1 VTRRSIAFGVR
12 LATFA
17 VALLPAPFALGAQT
31 DTVPGVATSIVTTT
45 HRMTLTG
52 RPLAYTA
59 RAGVLP
65 IRHND
70 TGEPHGYMFF
80 VSYTVPRA
88 PGQPPRPLTFAWN
101 GGPGSNALLLH
112 LDALGPRRL
121 AGGGDGLPNGA
132 MAFEDN
138 AATWL
143 DATDLVLVDPIGT
156 GFSRPAKPEYAD
168 EFYGVLGDIAAT
180 VEFIRTFR
188 TRFDAWDAPVY
199 LAGESYGVWRAA
211 GAAESMARAGQKVAG
226 LILIS
231 GGIPLGLVVPDAVRT
246 ALFIPTR
253 TATAFY
259 HHKLPPDLQA
269 DRGRAL
275 AEAERWARTVYA
287 PALDRLDSLSPDQR
301 KAVATQ
307 LSRFTGLDASRIDQ
321 QTLIVDRQFLL
332 DHLLESEGHGALG
345 RFDTRQ
351 AGASRVDRVA
361 EARRRTLIN
370 RYLRNELGF
379 KTDLVYQGLESGYS
393 SSPTPT
399 SVNARW
405 KYDQGDPNV
414 PVVAKNTDGP
424 PGGTP
429 PWLRRAMDMDPS
441 LRTFVATGMYDSLNS
456 CPANSYV
463 VSQLPRQQA
472 DRITFRCYEGGHMMY
487 EDSDARLD
495 LARDVRRFYQTG
507 TTHEGPVRRARE
519 TSSIQAVKEQ
529 HRARSTGIDLSPSAE
544 PSGRGRPR

>member
-1 VTRRSIAFGVR
+1 MKGRSIAFGVR
-12 LATFA
+12 HVAFA
-17 VALLPAPFALGAQT
+17 VGLLSAPVGARGQT
-31 DTVPGVATSIVTTT
+31 DTVPGIATPIVTTA
-45 HRMTLTG
+45 HRMTLNG
-52 RPLAYTA
+52 RTLAYTA

-70 TGEPHGYMFF
+70 TGEPRGYIFF
-80 VSYTVPRA
+80 VAYSVQRP

-121 AGGGDGLPNGA
+121 AVGGRGPPNGA

-138 AATWL
+138 VATWL
-143 DATDLVLVDPIGT
+143 DATDIVLVDPVGT

-168 EFYGVLGDIAAT
+168 DFYGVLGDIAAT
-180 VEFIRTFR
+180 VEFIRTYR
-188 TRFDAWDAPVY
+188 TRFDAWDAPLY

-226 LILIS
+226 VILIS
-231 GGIPLGLVVPDAVRT
+231 GGIPLGPVVPDEMRT

-253 TATAFY
+253 TASAFY

-269 DRGRAL
+269 DRDRAL
-275 AEAERWARTVYA
+275 AESERWARTVYA
-287 PALDRLDSLSPDQR
+287 PALGRPDSLSPEQR
-301 KAVATQ
+301 KAIASQ
-307 LSRFTGLDASRIDQ
+307 LSRFTGLDSSRIDQ

-332 DHLLESEGHGALG
+332 DHLLESEGRGALG

-351 AGASRVDRVA
+351 VGPSRVDPAA
-361 EARRRTLIN
+361 EAQRRTLIN

-379 KTDLVYQGLESGYS
+379 KTDLVYQGLESGYAA
-393 SSPTPT
+393 SPAPK

-429 PWLRRAMDMDPS
+429 PWLRRGMDMDYA
-441 LRTFVATGMYDSLNS
+441 LRAFVATGMYDSLNS

-463 VSQLPRQQA
+463 VGQLPRQAA
-472 DRITFRCYEGGHMMY
+472 DRIVFRCYEGGHMMY
-487 EDSDARLD
+487 EDRNSRLD
-495 LARDVRRFYQTG
+495 LARDVKRFYQTG
-507 TTHEGPVRRARE
+507 TTHEAPAVPERSVR
-519 TSSIQAVKEQ
+519 SKQ
-529 HRARSTGIDLSPSAE
+529 
-544 PSGRGRPR
+544 

>member
-17 VALLPAPFALGAQT
+17 VALLSAPFALGAQT
-31 DTVPGVATSIVTTT
+31 DTVPGVATPIVTTT

-52 RPLAYTA
+52 RPVAYTA

-70 TGEPHGYMFF
+70 TGEPHGYIFF

-351 AGASRVDRVA
+351 VGASRVDRVA

-441 LRTFVATGMYDSLNS
+441 LRAFVATGMYDSLNS